1 MSIASPT
8 LALKDRGDGSELGDD
23 GGVSLLRIIEAAGGR
38 WGFPC
43 FAACCA
49 AIFSAMV
56 SIGGNWVGN
65 WRPVDLAVGFGILAI
80 RRIGTR
86 DGPSARTYG

>member
-1 MSIASPT
+1 MSNASPT

-23 GGVSLLRIIEAAGGR
+23 GGVSLLMIIEAAGGR

-43 FAACCA
+43 FSACCA

-56 SIGGNWVGN
+56 GIGSGG
-65 WRPVDLAVGFGILAI
+65 
-80 RRIGTR
+80 
-86 DGPSARTYG
+86 